1 MDQQFAMAL
10 VAYLNRALVCNVPTT
25 GVEWDAI
32 RRGLTEIE
40 KIANGQATAV
50 ALAKPAPKVVPH
62 PSMPQDERTE
72 LVERNA
78 T

>member
-25 GVEWDAI
+25 GIEWDAI
-32 RRGLTEIE
+32 RRGLAEIE
-40 KIANGQATAV
+40 KIANGQAMAV
-50 ALAKPAPKVVPH
+50 AVAKPTPKIV
-62 PSMPQDERTE
+62 PSMSQDERSGI
-72 LVERNA
+72 VERNA